1 MMTSIICAII
11 DPEIMFRITT
21 APVASFIFIITI
33 ATSLWAFYDENIY
46 ANMILHPYSVSRGQR
61 VYTII
66 TSGMIHADFMHLLFN
81 MMSYYFFA
89 FDLEPNLGHW
99 QFGLLYILSLILSD
113 LPSIYKHKNDEW
125 YHSLGA
131 SGAVSAVIFSAIMY
145 NPVGLM
151 GLMFLPIQIYA
162 VVFGIL
168 YLIYC
173 NYASKHALDNINHD
187 AHMFGALSGLLIT
200 IVLHPLVVHDFINQ
214 ITWKV
219 QSLLH

>member
-1 MMTSIICAII
+1 MNILLSAA
-11 DPEIMFRITT
+11 DPSAMEMIMS
-21 APVASFIFIITI
+21 APVASFIFAITI
-33 ATSLWAFYDENIY
+33 ATSLWAFSNDNVFS
-46 ANMILHPYSVSRGQR
+46 NMILHPFGVYRGQR
-61 VYTII
+61 VYTVI
-66 TSGMIHADFMHLLFN
+66 TSGMIHADYMHLGFN
-81 MMSYYFFA
+81 MLSYYFFA
-89 FDLEPNLGHW
+89 FQLEPVLGHW
-99 QFGLLYILSLILSD
+99 QFAFLYVASLILSD
-113 LPSIYKHKNDEW
+113 LPTVYKHKNDEW

-173 NYASKHALDNINHD
+173 NYASRKASDNINHD

-200 IVLHPLVVHDFINQ
+200 IILHPHVVHDFISQ
-214 ITWKV
+214 ISGKV
-219 QSLLH
+219 QSLMQ